1 LSISVILACMGAGI
15 SFFGVFR
22 YFNGVLYSGTRPRM
36 ASWTAWCTAN
46 VVFALV
52 AFNEGSMIAVG
63 INIAAALG
71 NALIIGASIRQGVSM
86 KPGDATDWAC
96 LITSVAC
103 VLVILI
109 VPESK
114 LLSALLAMAANI
126 IATIPTLRHAWSVPH
141 EETWQLFVAN
151 GFASLLG
158 YIGVVLVSGF
168 EITATAGPLI
178 AIAGNI
184 ALVSIT
190 VGRQYITRVSSEIIV
205 EVEEFEETILPKAD
219 PE

>member
-1 LSISVILACMGAGI
+1 LSISVILACIGAGI

-22 YFNGVLYSGTRPRM
+22 YFKGVLYDGTKPRM
-36 ASWTAWCTAN
+36 ASWAAWCTAN
-46 VVFALV
+46 IVFAIV

-63 INIAAALG
+63 INIIAALG
-71 NALIIGASIRQGVSM
+71 NALIIGASIRQRVSM

-96 LITSVAC
+96 LIASVAC

-109 VPESK
+109 VPENK
-114 LLSALLAMAANI
+114 LLGALLAMAANI
-126 IATIPTLRHAWSVPH
+126 IATIPTLRHAWSIPH
-141 EETWQLFVAN
+141 EETWQLFAAN

-158 YIGVVLVSGF
+158 YIGVVLISGF

-178 AIAGNI
+178 TIIGNVT
-184 ALVSIT
+184 LVSIT
-190 VGRQYITRVSSEIIV
+190 VGRQYVTRISDEILAEIG
-205 EVEEFEETILPKAD
+205 EFEEAILPKAD